1 MRIIDFINAGGSI
14 TWILVAMNII
24 GLSLILWRMFV
35 MRDFKKRISD
45 EAKVVA
51 KEMAQMFQTTSLL
64 SHLELVKDATSRRV
78 HELETGLNTIKVI
91 ATTSPLLGL
100 LGTVIG
106 IYEAFQV
113 ISSKGLS
120 DPGQFA
126 GGISY
131 ALITTIVGLIVAI
144 PHFIAHNY
152 LSGELDSLEIQLEK
166 SIGPMLLKRD

>member
-1 MRIIDFINAGGSI
+1 MRLIDFINAGGSI
-14 TWILVAMNII
+14 TWILVAMNVV
-24 GLSLILWRMFV
+24 GLSLVLWRFFV
-35 MRDFKKRISD
+35 IRDFKGKMAE
-45 EAKVVA
+45 EARSVA
-51 KEMAQMFQTTSLL
+51 ADLSKELKTKDLIPY
-64 SHLELVKDATSRRV
+64 LELVKDEISRRV
-78 HELETGLNTIKVI
+78 HKLETGMTSIKVVATI
-91 ATTSPLLGL
+91 APLLGL

-126 GGISY
+126 SGISY

-152 LSGELDSLEIQLEK
+152 LSGELDGIELKLEK
-166 SIGPMLLKRD
+166 QTAPLLKGE